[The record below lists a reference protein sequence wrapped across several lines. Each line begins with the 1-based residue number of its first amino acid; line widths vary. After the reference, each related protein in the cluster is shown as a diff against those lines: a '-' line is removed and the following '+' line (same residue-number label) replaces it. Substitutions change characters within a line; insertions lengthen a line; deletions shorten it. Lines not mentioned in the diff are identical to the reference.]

1 MEREL
6 FSIEPSTR
14 GWFVRDGSGPTE
26 GLDPTPMRALQH
38 ASELAYQRHACT
50 GHPTGVKVRM
60 QCGDMVLF
68 ARHG

>member
-6 FSIEPSTR
+6 FSIERSPR
-14 GWFVRDGSGPTE
+14 GWLVRDDSGPTE
-26 GLDPTPMRALQH
+26 GPDPTPRLALEH
-38 ASELAYQRHACT
+38 ASKLAYRRYAST

-68 ARHG
+68 ACHG